1 MKKRILAA
9 ITGGVWI
16 AAIGSAAALTYALN
30 RPVELRDVTSSW
42 SVKTRDVD
50 NPRQAVEET
59 AVVSYAE
66 EMPAMVVVG
75 HLRRGR
81 GVAEMMPPDDLIIG
95 PGVVTHVP
103 EGPSRSDGGAPVPP
117 VPPE

>member
-16 AAIGSAAALTYALN
+16 AAIGSAAALTYTLN
-30 RPVELRDVTSSW
+30 RPVELRDVSSW
-42 SVKTRDVD
+42 SGRTRDVD
-50 NPRQAVEET
+50 NPRQAVEGT
-59 AVVSYAE
+59 AVVLHAE

-75 HLRRGR
+75 HLRQRR

-103 EGPSRSDGGAPVPP
+103 EGPSRSDGGAPVRSL
-117 VPPE
+117 PPE